1 MVKFKSGHLVAISSM
16 QGKLGIAERS
26 TYAASKH
33 AIIGYYDSL
42 RAEVIFF
49 LYIMD
54 FFIYF
59 SFFFL

>member
-42 RAEVIFF
+42 RAEVIIS
-49 LYIMD
+49 LCI
-54 FFIYF
+54 IINI
-59 SFFFL
+59 FFFFQF

>member
-16 QGKLGIAERS
+16 QGKIGIADRS

-42 RAEVIFF
+42 RAEVI
-49 LYIMD
+49 I
-54 FFIYF
+54 F
-59 SFFFL
+59 SFF